1 MGYYYFIDRV
11 GDTYRWKAEN
21 VATGEVAAVLSSYK
35 GINEA
40 NVYGVSVPGYDGR
53 AGMASIVAES
63 KLDMKLLMKH
73 IQENLP
79 SYARPV
85 FIRLSKDSQT
95 TGTFKFKKTDLVEAG
110 FNPIKFDDPVYYSD
124 LVTGEYRKITQKLFD
139 DISNGVIRL

>member
-1 MGYYYFIDRV
+1 MESRECSNRRGRCCFIFLQRN
-11 GDTYRWKAEN
+11 Y
-21 VATGEVAAVLSSYK
+21 
-35 GINEA
+35 EA

-53 AGMASIVAES
+53 AGMASIVAED
-63 KLDMKLLMKH
+63 KLDMKFLMKH

-85 FIRLSKDSQT
+85 FIRLSKESET

-110 FNPIKFDDPVYYSD
+110 FNPKKFDDPIYYSD